1 MTAATR
7 LLVAKTAAATIA
19 ALVLVLLLAHSLAPQ
34 TLPFPSPLAALAIA
48 SVSEDAEFDDRAAL
62 LLALNRTA
70 RQMERLK
77 TVAPSC
83 PPVPVG
89 SGAGVHSICKTGVA
103 GLARP
108 CKVYSFGVSNNW
120 SFDTELGQ
128 LCSVVALDPSVTHQS
143 KLAPNVHFLPVG
155 ARTLNPV
162 SDARWA
168 LLTTL
173 PRLRHWLGDDRVAV
187 LKMDCEGCE
196 YALAEDILQEDPT
209 FFDHVEQFAVEIHV
223 SRVFMTSPKHGLNLG
238 RLFLLLERS
247 GLQLIEALLGPCGP
261 PHETSGCTAELVE
274 SGYPC
279 GPNLMCQNLLFARI
293 QNERQG

>member
-7 LLVAKTAAATIA
+7 LLVAKTAAATTA
-19 ALVLVLLLAHSLAPQ
+19 AVVLVLLLAHSLAP
-34 TLPFPSPLAALAIA
+34 PSLQLPLARAAPESLN
-48 SVSEDAEFDDRAAL
+48 VVDDAEFSDRAAL

-70 RQMERLK
+70 RRMERLK
-77 TVAPSC
+77 TVAPAC
-83 PPVPVG
+83 PPVPAG
-89 SGAGVHSICKTGVA
+89 SGGGVHSICKTGVA

-108 CKVYSFGVSNNW
+108 CKVYSFGISNNW
-120 SFDTELGQ
+120 SFDTELGK

-143 KLAPNVHFLPVG
+143 ELAPNVHFLPVG
-155 ARTLNPV
+155 ARTLDPS

-173 PRLRHWLGDDRVAV
+173 PRLRRWLGDDRLAV

-223 SRVFMTSPKHGLNLG
+223 SRVFMTSPQHGLNLG

-279 GPNLMCQNLLFARI
+279 GPNLMCQNLLFARA
-293 QNERQG
+293 QH